1 MTPAPSA
8 ELDATFS
15 DERATPT
22 PWTDAS
28 NAMEEAG
35 VYWVVTVRTSGRPH
49 VTPVAGA
56 WIDDAFYFS
65 TGSGEQKAKNLAANP
80 RVAVVTGCNDFDEGL
95 DVVIEGDVRRVG
107 SADESLVEQVAKTL
121 NGKYDNFFGFVAKG
135 GRFVHEG
142 GGEADVYVVDRTK
155 AFAYGRG
162 AMYSATRY
170 R

>member
-1 MTPAPSA
+1 MTPAPRP
-8 ELDATFS
+8 ELDAAYS
-15 DERATPT
+15 DDKAAPT
-22 PWTDAS
+22 PWADAS
-28 NAMEEAG
+28 AALEEAG

-56 WIDDAFYFS
+56 WIEDAFYFS
-65 TGSGEQKAKNLAANP
+65 TGAGEQKAKNLAANP
-80 RVAVVTGCNDFDEGL
+80 RVAVVTGCNYFEEGL

-107 SADESLVEQVAKTL
+107 SDDASLVEQVAKTL
-121 NGKYDNFFGFVAKG
+121 NDKYDNFFGFVAKDG
-135 GRFVHEG
+135 CFLNEA

-162 AMYSATRY
+162 AAYSATRY